1 MDGILVVNKP
11 TGLTS
16 HDVVDFIRKRFRIKK
31 VGHAGTLDPLA
42 TGVLVILLNKSTKL
56 SNKIMNESKEYEVT
70 LKLGVSTDS
79 GDADGRIISK
89 SDKINIKQE
98 RFQEVIKKF
107 LGDIEQVPPMVSAL
121 KYKGKRLY
129 QLARK
134 GIEVP
139 RKPRWIHIFKIEI
152 VKFTPPFIDLRVL
165 CSKGTYIRTLCS
177 EIGQVLGCGAYA
189 AQMCRIKSGPYQIQD
204 SLTLNELEKMNSEDL
219 RKRVLIP
226 ERYYCKINNLK

>member
-1 MDGILVVNKP
+1 MDGILIINKP
-11 TGLTS
+11 AGLTS

-31 VGHAGTLDPLA
+31 AGHAGTLDPLA
-42 TGVLVILLNKSTKL
+42 TGVLIILLNKSTKL
-56 SNKIMNESKEYEVT
+56 SSRIMNDAKEYEVT

-79 GDADGRIISK
+79 GDADGRILSRSNK
-89 SDKINIKQE
+89 TNVERERLQAAIKG
-98 RFQEVIKKF
+98 F
-107 LGDIEQVPPMVSAL
+107 LGDVEQIPPMVSAL

-139 RKPRWIHIFKIEI
+139 RKPRLIHIFKIEI
-152 VKFTPPFIDLRVL
+152 IEFSPPFIGLRVL

-189 AQMCRIKSGPYQIQD
+189 ERMRRIRSGDYHIQD
-204 SLTLNELEKMNSEDL
+204 SLTFDELRKMSREDL
-219 RKRVLIP
+219 EKRVLTP
-226 ERYYCKINNLK
+226 

>member
-11 TGLTS
+11 SGLTS
-16 HDVVDFIRKRFRIKK
+16 HDVVDFIKKKFRMKK

-42 TGVLVILLNKSTKL
+42 TGILVILLNKSTKL
-56 SNKIMNESKEYEVT
+56 SNKIMDDSKEYEVT
-70 LKLGVSTDS
+70 LQLGVSTDS
-79 GDADGRIISK
+79 GDADGKIISK
-89 SDKINIKQE
+89 SDKFNIKQE
-98 RFQEVIKKF
+98 KFQDVIKNF
-107 LGDIEQVPPMVSAL
+107 LGDIEQIPPMVSAL

-152 VKFTPPFIDLRVL
+152 VKFAPPFVNLRVL

-177 EIGQVLGCGAYA
+177 EIGRFLGCGAYA
-189 AQMCRIKSGPYQIQD
+189 AKMCRTRSGNYRIED
-204 SLTLNELEKMNSEDL
+204 SLTLDELGKMSDEDL
-219 RKRVLIP
+219 R
-226 ERYYCKINNLK
+226 EKIVTL